1 MKVAVV
7 GTGYV
12 GLVSG
17 TCFAETG
24 NKVACVDILKQDI
37 MNEEKT
43 TTCYLC
49 KSTEFKKRKG
59 EVRDNK
65 DLEIIEC
72 LKCGLVSLS
81 EFSHIEHRHYEE
93 GKMHDGDISIISWQQ
108 ETEADDQGRFEM
120 LKNKII
126 GKNILDFGC
135 GNGGFLLKTRKFT
148 QNSDGIELEER
159 MQPYFKDVNLNVMKS
174 IDAVLKDVPYKYD
187 IITSFHVFEHL
198 TDPASMLN
206 ELAKLLNVGGEII
219 IEMPSSE
226 DALLT
231 LYENDS
237 FSKFTYWSQ
246 HLYLFNQHTI
256 KDLINLSGLKIN
268 WIKQVQ
274 RYSLSNHLYWLSKGK
289 PGGHKIWA
297 FFDDKLLDNAYA
309 SQLASIGKCDTIMA
323 SISK

>member
-1 MKVAVV
+1 M
-7 GTGYV
+7 
-12 GLVSG
+12 S
-17 TCFAETG
+17 
-24 NKVACVDILKQDI
+24 
-37 MNEEKT
+37 EEKIT
-43 TTCYLC
+43 NCYLC
-49 KSTEFKKRKG
+49 NSTEFKKRKG
-59 EVRDNK
+59 EVRDKK

-72 LKCGLVSLS
+72 LNCGLVSLS
-81 EFSHIEHRHYEE
+81 EFCHIQDRHYEE
-93 GKMHDGDISIISWQQ
+93 GKMHNGEISITTWQQ
-108 ETEADDQGRFEM
+108 ETEADDQRRFEM

-135 GNGGFLLKTRKFT
+135 GNGGFLLKTRNFT
-148 QNSDGIELEER
+148 LNSEGIELEER
-159 MQPYFKDVNLNVMKS
+159 LQPYFKDLKLNVMKS
-174 IDAVLKDVPYKYD
+174 IDVALKDIPYKYD

-198 TDPASMLN
+198 IDPAQMLN
-206 ELAKLLNVGGEII
+206 DLSNLLNEGGEII
-219 IEMPSSE
+219 IEVPSSE

-231 LYENDS
+231 LYENVA

-256 KDLINLSGLKIN
+256 KDLINRSGLKIN

-289 PGGHKIWA
+289 PGGHKMWA
-297 FFDDKLLDNAYA
+297 FFDDKELDNAYA